1 MVRGIIL
8 RQDRIRRIDDIVV
21 DELAVDPWGVIRCVF
36 DLDEETWQMLMH
48 AIGSYTIIYVCQII

>member
-48 AIGSYTIIYVCQII
+48 AIG